1 MVIRGGVKKLGCAI
15 RKGMRT
21 PDWVRKKFFVPP
33 PLPTYDRT
41 LFIADDC
48 VRVSLM
54 QLLTGKLTQKSIG
67 ILNFKN
73 L

>member
-1 MVIRGGVKKLGCAI
+1 MVICGGAKKLGCAI
-15 RKGMRT
+15 GKG
-21 PDWVRKKFFVPP
+21 VRKKIFVPP

-41 LFIADDC
+41 LFIAGDC
-48 VRVSLM
+48 VPVSLT

-67 ILNFKN
+67 ILKFKN